1 MGLGKM
7 SEKSSNLERS
17 KRLIVI
23 RLRGRVSI
31 KWNKEDTLKMLNLHR
46 VHHACII
53 DDRKS
58 YNGMLQKVKDY
69 ATWGV
74 LDEKTCLH
82 VLQKRARLE
91 GNEPLTDD
99 YIQKFTKFKTIEE
112 FSKAFMSF
120 KAELKDL
127 PHLKPVFRLHPPR
140 KGFKYTK
147 KRPFGDYGE
156 LGFRNEQVQ
165 ELVERML

>member
-1 MGLGKM
+1 M
-7 SEKSSNLERS
+7 SEDTSKIERS

-23 RLRGRVSI
+23 RLRGRVKI
-31 KWNKEDTLKMLNLHR
+31 KWKVEDTLKMLNLHK

-58 YNGMLQKVKDY
+58 YAGMLQKAKDY
-69 ATWGV
+69 ITWGI
-74 LDEKTCLH
+74 LDEATCLH
-82 VLQKRARLE
+82 VFQKRARLE
-91 GNEPLTDD
+91 GNEPLSDD
-99 YIQKFTKFKTIEE
+99 YIKKFTKYQSIEE
-112 FSKAFMSF
+112 FTKDFMNF
-120 KAELKDL
+120 KAEIKDL

-140 KGFKYTK
+140 KGFRKTK
-147 KRPFGDYGE
+147 KRPFGDFGE

>member
-1 MGLGKM
+1 M
-7 SEKSSNLERS
+7 SEKSSNNERT

-23 RLRGRVSI
+23 RLRGRVSV
-31 KWNKEDTLKMLNLHR
+31 KWKIEDTLKMLNLHK
-46 VHHACII
+46 VHHANIV

-58 YNGMLQKVKDY
+58 YVGMLQKVKDY
-69 ATWGV
+69 VTWGI
-74 LDEKTCLH
+74 LDEGTCIHL
-82 VLQKRARLE
+82 LKKRARLV

-99 YIQKFTKFKTIEE
+99 YIKKHTKFQSIEE
-112 FSKAFMSF
+112 FSKAFMNF
-120 KAELKDL
+120 KAEIKDL
-127 PHLKPVFRLHPPR
+127 PHVKPVFRLHPPR